1 MRSVLAYESYMQ
13 ELSLISKGRTNWFC
27 LKGLGRHYRETW
39 KRESNFP
46 MQVKSE
52 CYSEEIEYIDTRNY
66 LDRLRNG
73 SCLEFILFER
83 KKGGRAIVGNW
94 AGK

>member
-1 MRSVLAYESYMQ
+1 
-13 ELSLISKGRTNWFC
+13 
-27 LKGLGRHYRETW
+27 
-39 KRESNFP
+39 

-52 CYSEEIEYIDTRNY
+52 RYSEGIEYIDTHNY

-73 SCLEFILFER
+73 SCLEFLLFER